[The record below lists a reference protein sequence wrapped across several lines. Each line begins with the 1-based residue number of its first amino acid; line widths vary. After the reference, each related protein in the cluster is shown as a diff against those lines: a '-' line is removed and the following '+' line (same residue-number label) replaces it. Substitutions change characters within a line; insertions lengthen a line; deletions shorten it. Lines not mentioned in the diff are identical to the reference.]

1 MFSDVKLK
9 TKFFGIAIFIVILDQ
24 FTKAL
29 FRDVNYGIFNS
40 VTNTGAAFG
49 IFKGNVFVLGLISL
63 FVMIL
68 LVYYFYKSPALYLP
82 LAFLLGGATGNFID
96 RMFLG
101 FVRDF
106 IDLKFWPIF
115 NIADSFNV
123 IGVIILGY
131 ILITAQEKH
140 L

>member
-1 MFSDVKLK
+1 MKVRN
-9 TKFFGIAIFIVILDQ
+9 KFLLIVIFIVLLDQ
-24 FTKAL
+24 ITKVI
-29 FRDVNYGIFNS
+29 FRDVNYGILNS

-49 IFKGNVFVLGLISL
+49 LFKGNVFVLSLISL
-63 FVMIL
+63 VVMGL
-68 LVYYFYKSPALYLP
+68 LVYYFLKNPKLYLP
-82 LAFLLGGATGNFID
+82 LGFLLGGATGNFID
-96 RMFLG
+96 RIFLG

-131 ILITAQEKH
+131 ILITKQEKH

>member
-1 MFSDVKLK
+1 MKVRN
-9 TKFFGIAIFIVILDQ
+9 KFLLIVISIILLDQ
-24 FTKAL
+24 ITKVA
-29 FRDVNYGIFNS
+29 FRDINYGILNS

-49 IFKGNVFVLGLISL
+49 LFKGNVFILGLISL
-63 FVMIL
+63 FVMGL
-68 LVYYFYKSPALYLP
+68 LVYYFHKSPSLYIP
-82 LAFLLGGATGNFID
+82 LGFLLGGATGNFID
-96 RMFLG
+96 RVFLG

-131 ILITAQEKH
+131 ILITGQEKH

>member
-1 MFSDVKLK
+1 VKVRN
-9 TKFFGIAIFIVILDQ
+9 KFLLIVVFIVLLDQ
-24 FTKAL
+24 ITKIL
-29 FRDVNYGIFNS
+29 FIDVNYGILNS

-49 IFKGNVFVLGLISL
+49 IFKGNVFILGLISL
-63 FVMIL
+63 FVMGL
-68 LVYYFYKSPALYLP
+68 LIYYFHKYPSLYLP

-131 ILITAQEKH
+131 FLITGQEKH